1 MRFGF
6 PHTWNRMSKPYS
18 KLQREDAGHRIRERV
33 LVFSVVLLVFGAL
46 FVKLYYFPYLWT
58 IS

>member
-1 MRFGF
+1 
-6 PHTWNRMSKPYS
+6 MSKPYS